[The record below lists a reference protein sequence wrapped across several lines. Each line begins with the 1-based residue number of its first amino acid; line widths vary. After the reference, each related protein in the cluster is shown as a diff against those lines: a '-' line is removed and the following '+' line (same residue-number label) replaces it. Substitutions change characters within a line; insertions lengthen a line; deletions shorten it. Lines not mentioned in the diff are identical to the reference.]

1 MKERQIGSINVRN
14 NEVHPKT
21 LGRTGPMQS
30 TMSYRWPWTTYI
42 RRLERIGRTKHM
54 TNSMIRRRRSSV
66 EVGQRF
72 LGDDDDTLARRRI
85 WEMENSGTANGRMAG
100 IREAEMERKEMK
112 KK

>member
-1 MKERQIGSINVRN
+1 
-14 NEVHPKT
+14 
-21 LGRTGPMQS
+21 
-30 TMSYRWPWTTYI
+30 
-42 RRLERIGRTKHM
+42 
-54 TNSMIRRRRSSV
+54 
-66 EVGQRF
+66 